1 MPESCGSPKVIV
13 VDALDLRRAG
23 MIRLLEPWASSAGLE
38 LAALTPDK
46 APDKLEA
53 GFCCKMLI
61 LAVGGASILG
71 RDNLRS
77 LKVLRALSPDIPI
90 VIVSDNA
97 DSDEVA
103 AALDLG
109 TQGFLHTEMTP
120 ELAMQAFSFILSG
133 GSYFPPSAMRQL
145 QSRSEVGQ
153 DPGFVNAVGMI
164 DPDQKQFLAMRATGV
179 LDDNE
184 SRGSTLT
191 ARQKAVLEHLR
202 QGQPNKLIARRLGMT
217 EATVKVHV
225 RQIMRKLGAAN
236 RTQAAVCAMGSD
248 SVWNQPSTIG
258 PISTPGSSGKP
269 LSHNGSEGAS
279 SNN

>member
-1 MPESCGSPKVIV
+1 
-13 VDALDLRRAG
+13 
-23 MIRLLEPWASSAGLE
+23 MIRLLEPWAGSAGLE
-38 LAALTPDK
+38 LTALTPDK
-46 APDKLEA
+46 APGKLVA
-53 GFCCKMLI
+53 GSCCKMLI

-71 RDNLRS
+71 HDNLRY
-77 LKVLRALSPDIPI
+77 LKVLRTMSPDIPI
-90 VIVSDNA
+90 VIVSDNP

-103 AALDLG
+103 AALELG

-145 QSRSEVGQ
+145 QSRSELG
-153 DPGFVNAVGMI
+153 DPPSGLVHDVGMV
-164 DPDQKQFLAMRATGV
+164 DPDQKQLLAMKATGV

-184 SRGSTLT
+184 ARGSTLT
-191 ARQKAVLEHLR
+191 ARQRAVLEHLR

-248 SVWNQPSTIG
+248 GVLNQQNTIG
-258 PISTPGSSGKP
+258 PISAPGSSGKP
-269 LSHNGSEGAS
+269 FSHNGSEGAS